1 MTLEEAMAQV
11 DAEREAAKNTLTD
24 QEKAF
29 WEGRAAAKSGQ
40 PVFDNPYREKA
51 LFDERQLADWWNQGH
66 AAQRQRRAPRQRAWN
81 RA

>member
-11 DAEREAAKNTLTD
+11 DAEREAAKKQLTD

-29 WEGRAAAKSGQ
+29 WEGAAAARARQS
-40 PVFDNPYREKA
+40 VFDNPYREKA
-51 LFDERQLADWWNQGH
+51 LFDERHLAEWWNQGH